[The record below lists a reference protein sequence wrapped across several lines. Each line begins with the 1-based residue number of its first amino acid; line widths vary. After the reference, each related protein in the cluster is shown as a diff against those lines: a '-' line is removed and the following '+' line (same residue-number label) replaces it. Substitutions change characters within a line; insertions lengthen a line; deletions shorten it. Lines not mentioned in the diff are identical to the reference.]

1 MMLNDA
7 VIDKSNI
14 TENITSFSTKGKDM
28 HKNSL
33 VIVELDNGVILRLQN
48 RFQGHE
54 SEEINFLL
62 DKKLEDK
69 ICESILIFK
78 GKTKIRKDV
87 LKKLKAIAD
96 LISNQS
102 IYPKLRRQT
111 VLVIVKNILVEPDP
125 RVVEEYMKTIGN
137 FIKSSHGKNLTN
149 YEEIDMSPFVN
160 AVYEKYQEI

>member
-1 MMLNDA
+1 MMLNDD
-7 VIDKSNI
+7 VIDNSYI
-14 TENITSFSTKGKDM
+14 PENITSFSPKGKDM
-28 HKNSL
+28 HKKSL

-48 RFQGHE
+48 RFQGNE

-62 DKKLEDK
+62 DKNLEDK

-87 LKKLKAIAD
+87 LKKLKAIVD

-102 IYPKLRRQT
+102 FYPKLRRQT
-111 VLVIVKNILVEPDP
+111 VLVIVKNVLVEPDP
-125 RVVEEYMKTIGN
+125 RVVEEYMKTIGI
-137 FIKSSHGKNLTN
+137 FIKSSQGKNLTN